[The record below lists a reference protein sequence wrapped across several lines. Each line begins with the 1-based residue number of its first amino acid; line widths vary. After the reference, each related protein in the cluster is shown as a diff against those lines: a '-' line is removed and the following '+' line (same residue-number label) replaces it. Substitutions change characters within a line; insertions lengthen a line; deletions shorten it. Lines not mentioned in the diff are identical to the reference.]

1 MQQLA
6 INGKVLAGL
15 GARGKSIGKT
25 LELLLDAVIEN
36 PELNEEDSLVILAK
50 KILNEMKDGENV

>member
-1 MQQLA
+1 
-6 INGKVLAGL
+6 
-15 GARGKSIGKT
+15 
-25 LELLLDAVIEN
+25 LLDAVIEN